1 MNPYERARFDQCQ
14 CWASFR
20 PVSGRVSAQVHEA
33 IVRFVLRF
41 SGRARARQNV
51 ARKRRLAILPRN
63 DNIGAT
69 RAQCPKAF
77 IADQPAVPKVD
88 VLQSRAARTQCPKAF
103 IAYQPAPAKL
113 DVLQARAASTQRP
126 KAFIANQPATTN
138 VDVLQARAA
147 RTQCPK
153 AFIANQHGVP
163 KVDVLQARA
172 ARTQCPNASIAY

>member
-33 IVRFVLRF
+33 MVRFVLRF

-103 IAYQPAPAKL
+103 IADQLA
-113 DVLQARAASTQRP
+113 TQ
-126 KAFIANQPATTN
+126 
-138 VDVLQARAA
+138 
-147 RTQCPK
+147 
-153 AFIANQHGVP
+153 
-163 KVDVLQARA
+163 KVDVLQTWA
-172 ARTQCPNASIAY
+172 ASRPQHRCFLNGGSASSFGTALPNFGTTPSKCIGGGEIGGMGLNA